1 MRKEIVLPI
10 VFIPILAIVISYFSG
25 MITYQK
31 YSAMEM
37 IAAVSYFILVSA
49 CIWTGCQFIHAR
61 LRQLN
66 WNVGNPAGKIATVT
80 TISGLYGLCTAALF
94 GAIWMQF
101 SKELVTLKP
110 QLLFTLLSFIAV
122 IIFTLLYEI
131 LYLSKERQRDTIMV
145 DQLDQELQ
153 KAEMTALRNE
163 IEPHFIFNSL
173 NTLSHLIANDSQKA
187 NLFSDTLAQV
197 YKYFLLN
204 KNKDLVPAD
213 EEINFIKRYITLL
226 RVRLNNHLELKFNFD
241 EKKLGQWRIIPFSS
255 QLLIEN
261 VLKHNDLTG
270 TDPLQI
276 TLSLENEYLL
286 FENRIVPKRS
296 KIISTKIGLRNLSAQ
311 YALVSK
317 KTLSVENKGDRFI
330 VKLPL
335 VKA

>member
-1 MRKEIVLPI
+1 MRKEFFLPI

-31 YSAMEM
+31 YSAMEL
-37 IAAVSYFILVSA
+37 IAATSYFILVSA
-49 CIWTGCQFIHAR
+49 CIWIGCQFIHSR

-66 WNVGNPAGKIATVT
+66 WNIGNPVTKIATVT
-80 TISGLYGLCTAALF
+80 TVSGFYGLCTAALF

-101 SKELVTLKP
+101 SKEVVALKP
-110 QLLFTLLSFIAV
+110 QLVFTLLSFVAV

-131 LYLSKERQRDTIMV
+131 VYLSKERQRDTIIV

-173 NTLSHLIANDSQKA
+173 NTLSHLIASDSQKA
-187 NLFSDTLAQV
+187 NLFNDTLAQV

-204 KNKDLVPAD
+204 KSKDLVPAD
-213 EEINFIKRYITLL
+213 DEINFVKQYIMLL
-226 RVRLNNHLELKFNFD
+226 RVRLDNHLELHFNFD
-241 EKKLGQWRIIPFSS
+241 EKQLSQWRIIPFSS

-261 VLKHNDLTG
+261 VLKHNDLTA
-270 TDPLQI
+270 THPLQI
-276 TLSLENEYLL
+276 TLSLENDHLL
-286 FENRIVPKRS
+286 FENSIVPKRI
-296 KIISTKIGLRNLSAQ
+296 KIESTKVGLRNLSAQ
-311 YALVSK
+311 YDLLSK
-317 KTLSVENKGDRFI
+317 KSLSVENKGDRFV

-335 VKA
+335 FKA